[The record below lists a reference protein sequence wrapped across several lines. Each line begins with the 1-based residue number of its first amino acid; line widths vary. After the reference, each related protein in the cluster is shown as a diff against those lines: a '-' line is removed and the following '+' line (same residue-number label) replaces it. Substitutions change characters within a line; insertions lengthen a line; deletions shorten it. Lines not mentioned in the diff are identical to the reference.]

1 MSKPPANNDALL
13 EKNQQ
18 LKEKLLNY
26 TSDAGKFD
34 TLIEGLMVT
43 RFNQPHDADS
53 CFYAPSIG
61 VIVQGDKQSL
71 IGDTTLVYGACQCL
85 VNGVDVPSISS
96 VSNITKEQP
105 FLAVSLLINRELISE
120 LSTAM
125 TFTVEAANEDYSGVS
140 VAQVNIDVLDA
151 FSRLMDVLDQPDHI
165 AILAPMIIR
174 EIHYHILASPQG
186 NSLKKIT
193 TQGTHSNQIAEAI
206 SWLREHYAESIH
218 MDALAEKVNMAS
230 TSFYRHFKQV
240 TSLTPLQFQK
250 SLRLYEAQR
259 MMLNEGKDA
268 NSASFAVGY
277 ESPAQFNRDYKKM
290 FGEPPLRN
298 IHRLRLAQH

>member
-1 MSKPPANNDALL
+1 MTSSTANSSALL
-13 EKNQQ
+13 KANQQ
-18 LKEKLLNY
+18 LKEKLLSF
-26 TSDAGKFD
+26 TSDAGKFP
-34 TLIEGLMVT
+34 TVIEGLMVT
-43 RFNQPHDADS
+43 RFNQPHDSDS

-71 IGDTTLVYGACQCL
+71 IGETTLNYGACQCL

-96 VSNITKEQP
+96 VSNISAQQP
-105 FLAVSLLINRELISE
+105 FLAVSLLINRELITE
-120 LSTAM
+120 LSPTINA
-125 TFTVEAANEDYSGVS
+125 EIAAANEDYLGVS
-140 VAQVNIDVLDA
+140 AAEVNLDVLDA
-151 FSRLMDVLDQPDHI
+151 FSRLMDVLEKPEYI
-165 AILAPMIIR
+165 PILAPMIIR
-174 EIHYHILASPQG
+174 EIHYYILASPQG
-186 NSLKKIT
+186 SSLRKIAT
-193 TQGTHSNQIAEAI
+193 VGTHSNQIAEAI
-206 SWLREHYAESIH
+206 SWLREHYAEAIH
-218 MDALAEKVNMAS
+218 MDVLAEKVKMTS

-259 MMLNEGKDA
+259 IMLTEGKDA
-268 NSASFAVGY
+268 NTASYAVGY